1 MRAEDNGMPSSG
13 LDGAKWQSSRHAP
26 GHEGRVELA
35 VLPGG
40 GIAMRNSQDPG
51 GPVLIYTYDVAG
63 VSYEA
68 SQDVTHLRQ
77 HIDMHTCRI
86 GLPAS
91 IRYDPQN
98 PGNSIVI
105 AEGWSGLRTG
115 KILPLALQQAAKKQG
130 AQKASSGEKTEEP
143 ASSRQ

>member
-51 GPVLIYTYDVAG
+51 GPVLIYTYDEIEAFIYGTKDGEFDHLVA
-63 VSYEA
+63 
-68 SQDVTHLRQ
+68 
-77 HIDMHTCRI
+77 
-86 GLPAS
+86 
-91 IRYDPQN
+91 
-98 PGNSIVI
+98 
-105 AEGWSGLRTG
+105 
-115 KILPLALQQAAKKQG
+115 
-130 AQKASSGEKTEEP
+130 
-143 ASSRQ
+143 